1 MTLTEQDIKSTPA
14 ILRQTLDRID
24 EQGAALAPLLQ
35 GPVAFLGSGSSYCVA
50 LAAASLYEATH
61 GAPGQGILASQYL
74 PRGGWSHLGIS
85 RTGQTTELVEAMRQA
100 REAGGRVGLL
110 GGEPGAPAMAHS
122 DAVLS
127 LEFASEE
134 GVIQTRFITAAI
146 LALRLL
152 VGGEAAHTALG
163 GVPEQV
169 EQGLATFDPT
179 PLVGFDHVVF
189 LGRDWRHGVALTGAL
204 NLQETAIMVPEGHQ
218 TLDYRH
224 GPIASAD
231 ERTLVWCFDPQDD
244 ALSNAVLDDVR
255 KTGATVQTAAGDPLV
270 AMVQAQLLAVRMAE
284 ARGVNPDEP
293 RNLQRAIIL
302 PAAGA

>member
-1 MTLTEQDIKSTPA
+1 MTLTERDIKSTPA

-50 LAAASLYEATH
+50 LAAASLYEAAH

-74 PRGGWSHLGIS
+74 PRGDWSHLGIS

-110 GGEPGAPAMAHS
+110 GGEPGAPAGAL
-122 DAVLS
+122 AEATLS

-134 GVIQTRFITAAI
+134 GVIQTRFISAAI

-152 VGGEAAHTALG
+152 VGGEAARSALG

-169 EQGLATFDPT
+169 EQGLAAFDPA

-255 KTGATVQTAAGDPLV
+255 KTGASVQTAPGDPLV